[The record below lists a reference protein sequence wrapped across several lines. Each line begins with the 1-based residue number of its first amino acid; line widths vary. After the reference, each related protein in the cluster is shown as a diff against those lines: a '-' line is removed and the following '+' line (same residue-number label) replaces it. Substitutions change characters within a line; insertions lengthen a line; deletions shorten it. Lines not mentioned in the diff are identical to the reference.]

1 GTLYGIPGIE
11 VDGNDAIAVAKAAGE
26 AVERARAG
34 AGPTLLECKTYR
46 TRPHSEGMGD
56 YTYRT
61 REEVMAWREQCPI
74 KRLRAELLET
84 KLATEAELNAIDA
97 EIQAE
102 VAAASQAAE
111 TAPWPDASAATKH
124 VYSDPVAADV
134 RRLKPPGEQSLLT
147 SAATES
153 RREIS

>member
-34 AGPTLLECKTYR
+34 AGPSLIECKTYR

-61 REEVMAWREQCPI
+61 REEVAAWRERCPI
-74 KRLRAELLET
+74 KQLRAELLEK
-84 KLATEAELNAIDA
+84 KLATEAKLSAIDS
-97 EIQAE
+97 EIQAT
-102 VAAASQAAE
+102 VTAASQAAE
-111 TAPWPDASAATKH
+111 
-124 VYSDPVAADV
+124 
-134 RRLKPPGEQSLLT
+134 R
-147 SAATES
+147 
-153 RREIS
+153 